1 MQAVPTVV
9 RNFEIG
15 GHMTLDLS
23 SPRIGALRLEPPAG
37 FRTPSV
43 SRFDAQIDPCGNH
56 ISSAEGCDL
65 SFVEADLAVTIDFG

>member
-1 MQAVPTVV
+1 
-9 RNFEIG
+9 
-15 GHMTLDLS
+15 MTLDHS
-23 SPRIGALRLEPPAG
+23 SPKIGALQLEPPAG

-56 ISSAEGCDL
+56 SSSVEGFDL

>member
-1 MQAVPTVV
+1 MQAVPAVV

-15 GHMTLDLS
+15 VHMTLDLS

-43 SRFDAQIDPCGNH
+43 SRFDAQIEPRVNQ
-56 ISSAEGCDL
+56 INSREGCLL